1 MMPPAMAGAGT
12 VTPYSAPGAGTTAQ
26 TAPASTPSV
35 PPVNSSAA
43 GPGAGGAGAG
53 ASPVIAASAGG
64 VAGAGVSSMENTNPD
79 LITAQ
84 RILAGL
90 VKACQAKPI
99 FWAVSVL
106 RTPTGPQTVVA
117 GSVGGGSYLPP
128 EVFLPSTVR
137 LAVLDPV
144 LPFGW
149 AQHWMGWQS
158 PSGILAEHFEQLQ
171 YAVSGVTMSAMA
183 TCELWPRRP
192 DCGGDF
198 LAMRH
203 DELLGSNASPL
214 TGCHRLTAT
223 DPALAARLASLDR
236 GGDISKWVASE
247 FTSAVVRAAMDPDAT
262 GSPLAVDADAHI
274 LGLVSAGGASEQE
287 WQYYQEDVDRR
298 GDGAVLMPEIHAP
311 RDADD
316 SPSTQNA
323 RLWYQHFYAMGRI
336 AEMVKCW
343 ASQPIDLAEVA
354 YCAIAAGF
362 GGTVASVVTELERR
376 LSELPAT
383 R

>member
-1 MMPPAMAGAGT
+1 MPPAMAGAGSA
-12 VTPYSAPGAGTTAQ
+12 TPYSAPGAGATAQ
-26 TAPASTPSV
+26 TAPASTTPSA
-35 PPVNSSAA
+35 PPVNSSAG
-43 GPGAGGAGAG
+43 GPGAGGPGAG

-64 VAGAGVSSMENTNPD
+64 VAGAGVSSMESTNPD
-79 LITAQ
+79 LVTAQ

-171 YAVSGVTMSAMA
+171 YAVSGVTMSAMV

-247 FTSAVVRAAMDPDAT
+247 LTSAVVRAAMDPDAT

-287 WQYYQEDVDRR
+287 WQCYQEDVDRR

-343 ASQPIDLAEVA
+343 ASQPIDFAEVA